1 MALET
6 KEMISSKAPMPP
18 IMKLLSIAVVSLF
31 SLSLNAEAVKVSD
44 KCAAKWASSE

>member
-6 KEMISSKAPMPP
+6 KEMISSKAPIPP

-31 SLSLNAEAVKVSD
+31 SLSLNAMVVKVSD
-44 KCAAKWASSE
+44 KYAAKWARSK